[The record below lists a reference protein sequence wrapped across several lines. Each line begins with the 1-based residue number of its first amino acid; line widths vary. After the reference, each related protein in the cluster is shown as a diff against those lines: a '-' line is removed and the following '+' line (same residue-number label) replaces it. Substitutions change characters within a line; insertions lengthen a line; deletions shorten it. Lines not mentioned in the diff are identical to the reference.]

1 MTKTREYL
9 AQRARVRRAISQKL
23 AKQHAAARRAH
34 LAGVLVQIK
43 SVISDQ
49 KFIDLLAEQRVR
61 TVPDCLYKTNTVQP
75 DVMTDEQIAKSV
87 LSFVVA
93 WKFLFPVLGSAKIV
107 DYLEQTR
114 PGFIADFK
122 DTFITLVMDGPF
134 PGMRRT
140 PVRPTY
146 FS

>member
-1 MTKTREYL
+1 MTKTREFL
-9 AQRARVRRAISQKL
+9 AQRARVRREVAKKLSQ
-23 AKQHAAARRAH
+23 QQAAARRLHIAE
-34 LAGVLVQIK
+34 VLMQVKTI
-43 SVISDQ
+43 ISDQ
-49 KFIDLLAEQRVR
+49 NFVALLAKQKVDSAPE
-61 TVPDCLYKTNTVQP
+61 CLYLGDFVTSNR
-75 DVMTDEQIAKSV
+75 MTDTQIANSV

-93 WKFLFPVLGSAKIV
+93 WKFLFPMLGNPQIA
-107 DYLEQTR
+107 DYLEQTW

-134 PGMRRT
+134 PGERRT